1 RVDLAPCAAS
11 GYVQRR
17 IGSPPAQA
25 GQAESA
31 AGGYKPALLGSRNK
45 GGAARNMRHENRLE
59 SLAGLIGCGPVAL
72 DAEDPSAP
80 LPVAAELA
88 AADESREIE
97 AVRDRR
103 SGRDRHWRRADGASR
118 SREMLAPSGRRTG
131 ARTDIA
137 TAPGVGRRRGRWRW
151 RCISRHRPF
160 GSECRW
166 RSQAQRDQCHASE
179 KQL

>member
-1 RVDLAPCAAS
+1 AHCPAAAS
-11 GYVQRR
+11 IALLMGGTGIKAVPFRHVDFCPRAAAGYVQKR

-25 GQAESA
+25 GQTESA
-31 AGGYKPALLGSRNK
+31 ASGYKPALLRFGNK
-45 GGAARNMRHENRLE
+45 GSAAWNDRHENRLE

-103 SGRDRHWRRADGASR
+103 SSRDRHW
-118 SREMLAPSGRRTG
+118 
-131 ARTDIA
+131 
-137 TAPGVGRRRGRWRW
+137 
-151 RCISRHRPF
+151 
-160 GSECRW
+160 
-166 RSQAQRDQCHASE
+166 
-179 KQL
+179 